1 MSITQRVA
9 SRFLNAK
16 AVRETIDPNLA
27 AVRSNNP
34 SGGPEDGS
42 QFPPARD
49 NFGYPIDD
57 PESEKKY
64 TKNLIHKLMT
74 AK

>member
-1 MSITQRVA
+1 MSLAQRVA
-9 SRFLNAK
+9 SRYLQAR
-16 AVRETIDPNLA
+16 APREVIDPNLSI
-27 AVRSNNP
+27 VRANTP

-42 QFPPARD
+42 QVPPARD
-49 NFGYPIDD
+49 SFGSPIDD